1 MAIFGAFSTFFVPPL
16 ISSWSKW
23 HLFPDHRQEPES
35 CEFDRGGDG
44 KESRRRTCGQ
54 LHSALDRG
62 ASLSVQDVFLF
73 TWSSC
78 LVFPGSWADLPNRR
92 QPSHLLQGSAVLC
105 RQRSALRGESV
116 SWLSVVWNDDDQ
128 MIMNSTLNPGWD
140 FGEEFLWPARVF
152 RSVGRALW
160 EGGAY
165 GYRGGG
171 GAMMDSLI
179 RRLIERVCEF
189 YASPEDHLFWI
200 PSKCV
205 FLASS

>member
-1 MAIFGAFSTFFVPPL
+1 MFG
-16 ISSWSKW
+16 SSRYVFYS
-23 HLFPDHRQEPES
+23 
-35 CEFDRGGDG
+35 
-44 KESRRRTCGQ
+44 
-54 LHSALDRG
+54 LD
-62 ASLSVQDVFLF
+62 LFLF
-73 TWSSC
+73 LQGLELTFPIEDSLLTCYKGRQSC
-78 LVFPGSWADLPNRR
+78 VDNDLP
-92 QPSHLLQGSAVLC
+92 S
-105 RQRSALRGESV
+105 EV
-116 SWLSVVWNDDDQ
+116 STSYDYRWFEIM
-128 MIMNSTLNPGWD
+128 MIKISTLNPGWD

-152 RSVGRALW
+152 RSLGRALW

-205 FLASS
+205 FLAPS